1 MIRRTTRQRM
11 LVYDAVMQL
20 DTHPTSE
27 EIYNAVH
34 DKCPKISRATVYRN
48 LNVLADEGK
57 ILRIEIAN
65 APDRFD
71 RTTSPHCHFRCSCC
85 GKVFDSDIPAEAVLK
100 LCEASEYRTTGCEV
114 IFSGFC
120 HDCCGKV

>member
-1 MIRRTTRQRM
+1 MIRRTTRQRT
-11 LVYDAVMQL
+11 LVYDAVMKL

-27 EIYNAVH
+27 EIYNTVH
-34 DKCPKISRATVYRN
+34 VKCPKISRATVYRN

-71 RTTSPHCHFRCSCC
+71 RTVTHHCHFRCGRC
-85 GKVFDSDIPAEAVLK
+85 GAVFDSDISSEDILK
-100 LCEASEYRTTGCEV
+100 LAESSRCEITDCDVVFTGLCP
-114 IFSGFC
+114 
-120 HDCCGKV
+120 DCR